1 MTSAILPR
9 AMMDILLQTYDTF
22 KIIQTNKYLATNSL
36 SLSDA
41 LFLFSVLKTPTSLAG
56 FSNVTNDICDEE
68 KIRNPQKQHQFRV
81 SRISLRIKKRT
92 FLSLLSLLDVVVSV
106 VFILLVR
113 RDESAFLETSV
124 VVVLVFLFFFFF
136 FFFFLLF
143 LLLFR
148 NNNIIVFGKNRTRKT
163 TAETTRT
170 KNGRDE

>member
-1 MTSAILPR
+1 MLSKTRAQKRSLRKTSLV
-9 AMMDILLQTYDTF
+9 
-22 KIIQTNKYLATNSL
+22 

-136 FFFFLLF
+136 FLLF

-148 NNNIIVFGKNRTRKT
+148 NNIIIVFGKNRTRKT

>member
-1 MTSAILPR
+1 VLSKTRAQKRSLPKTSLV
-9 AMMDILLQTYDTF
+9 
-22 KIIQTNKYLATNSL
+22 

-56 FSNVTNDICDEE
+56 FSNVTNIYVTR
-68 KIRNPQKQHQFRV
+68 KRYGTHKK
-81 SRISLRIKKRT
+81 LKRT

-124 VVVLVFLFFFFF
+124 VVVLVFLFS

-148 NNNIIVFGKNRTRKT
+148 NNIIIVFGKNRTRKT

>member
-1 MTSAILPR
+1 MLSKTRAQKRSLRKTSLV
-9 AMMDILLQTYDTF
+9 
-22 KIIQTNKYLATNSL
+22 

-68 KIRNPQKQHQFRV
+68 KIRNPQKHHQFRV
-81 SRISLRIKKRT
+81 YAFSNFLENYNALFSLT
-92 FLSLLSLLDVVVSV
+92 SLSLLDVVVSV

-136 FFFFLLF
+136 FLLF

-148 NNNIIVFGKNRTRKT
+148 NNIIIVFGKNRTRKT